1 MHDPCFEL
9 LRGQFF
15 LKLVGAGLPKVQHN
29 VFLKNKGSAN
39 DASVD
44 RSWAEVSKLNCKISK
59 YAECAID
66 PMDAIAWK
74 SADRN
79 PKTDILKRWSYP
91 KTHSVQSLNRCVA
104 LDCKNVSS
112 AKYNGGQFW
121 VSVGYFTRFG
131 EFFKKLSTVFAKTTL
146 LLGVAALSSCFY

>member
-104 LDCKNVSS
+104 LDCKNVPSGDNILVGNFEYLWVILHALTNFLKS
-112 AKYNGGQFW
+112 YPQF
-121 VSVGYFTRFG
+121 SQKQRF
-131 EFFKKLSTVFAKTTL
+131 
-146 LLGVAALSSCFY
+146 C